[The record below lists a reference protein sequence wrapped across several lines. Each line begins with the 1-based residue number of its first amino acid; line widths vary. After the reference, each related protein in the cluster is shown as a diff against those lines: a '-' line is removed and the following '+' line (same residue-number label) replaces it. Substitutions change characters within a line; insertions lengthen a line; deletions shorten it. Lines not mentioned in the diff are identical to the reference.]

1 MPVFF
6 TSPASRMN
14 RGLWDIVFYNPVK
27 DLNLDRVHNGIE
39 ISEDYIL
46 VEFASKLEEDYHR
59 LQANDNKLDE
69 QHDHSDSH

>member
-1 MPVFF
+1 MKNILLIIIFLLF
-6 TSPASRMN
+6 SSCAKRSKT
-14 RGLWDIVFYNPVK
+14 F
-27 DLNLDRVHNGIE
+27 VHNGIE